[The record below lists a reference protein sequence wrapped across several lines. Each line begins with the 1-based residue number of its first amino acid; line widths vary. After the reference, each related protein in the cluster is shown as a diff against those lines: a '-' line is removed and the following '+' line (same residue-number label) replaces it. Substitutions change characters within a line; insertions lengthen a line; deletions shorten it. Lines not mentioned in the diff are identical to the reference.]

1 MEGIKRKVPGDGKME
16 FKWVKEKILLGD
28 SESFDGTTMVQFL
41 EKIIILLKKFHFD
54 VMNPTSNQRCLKVV
68 IKSCHDYKR

>member
-16 FKWVKEKILLGD
+16 FKWVKEKIVLGD

-41 EKIIILLKKFHFD
+41 ENSFKKVPFRR
-54 VMNPTSNQRCLKVV
+54 NESNIQSKVF
-68 IKSCHDYKR
+68 KSCN